1 MSELEI
7 YHRQGFGHSS
17 GFGIRPAL
25 LIVDFVNGFT
35 DPNQFGGGIDTFLG
49 TVTIEKST
57 VTGNTAPSG
66 TAPTPAAAAS
76 AGSASPSTS
85 SPGTIFYL
93 RAERERL
100 GQRQPPVIV
109 E

>member
-1 MSELEI
+1 MVAIGGLAAYAI
-7 YHRQGFGHSS
+7 L
-17 GFGIRPAL
+17 RP
-25 LIVDFVNGFT
+25 
-35 DPNQFGGGIDTFLG
+35 
-49 TVTIEKST
+49 
-57 VTGNTAPSG
+57 GNTAPSG